1 MRERF
6 LLGPVLILVIVAG
19 LAMDQYIDGVR
30 LGSIF
35 GGASGTVSGE
45 AIRTFPPG
53 SVLLPIMLLVA
64 VLGARELAGLL
75 AAKGITASRR
85 IMSMSAGIGLV
96 LSCLLPANISMMDAV
111 AAVSTGSVFVL
122 VAALAFHSRHK
133 SVQGVMAAAGGA
145 LFAFVYLGL
154 MFGFLLAIRREH
166 SAWTLLWVLL
176 TTKSCDIG
184 AYIVGKAIGRHKLIS
199 WLSPGKTWEGL
210 LGGVVTSA
218 AVGYLGLVLL
228 DSIIVD
234 GAPVLA
240 MPHWAWAVVPGVL
253 FGLVG
258 QLGDLLESL
267 LKRDAGAKDSGASI
281 PGFGGVLDLLD
292 SPLLV
297 APVAYWWL
305 RIVTNG

>member
-1 MRERF
+1 MRKRF

-35 GGASGTVSGE
+35 GGVSGTVSGE

-96 LSCLLPANISMMDAV
+96 LSCLLPANVSMMDAV

-133 SVQGVMAAAGGA
+133 TVQGVMAAAGGA

-234 GAPVLA
+234 GAAVLA

>member
-35 GGASGTVSGE
+35 GGVSGTVSGE

-96 LSCLLPANISMMDAV
+96 LSCLLPANVSMMDAV

-133 SVQGVMAAAGGA
+133 TVQGVMAAAGGA

-234 GAPVLA
+234 GAAVLA

>member
-1 MRERF
+1 MRKRF

-19 LAMDQYIDGVR
+19 LAMDHYIDGVR

-35 GGASGTVSGE
+35 GGVSGTVSGE

-96 LSCLLPANISMMDAV
+96 LSCLLPANVSMMDAV

-133 SVQGVMAAAGGA
+133 TVQGVMAAAGGA

-234 GAPVLA
+234 GAAVLA
-240 MPHWAWAVVPGVL
+240 MPHWAWAIVPGVL